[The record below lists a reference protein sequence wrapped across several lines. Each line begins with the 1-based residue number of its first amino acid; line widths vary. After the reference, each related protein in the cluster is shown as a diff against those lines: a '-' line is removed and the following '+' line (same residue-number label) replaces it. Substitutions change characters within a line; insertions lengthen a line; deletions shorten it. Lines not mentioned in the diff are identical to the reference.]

1 MAKETIK
8 KEVETTEPKEGKDY
22 IICPLDEIKGYY
34 ILVDFIDKIT
44 YLVVRDENGQE
55 IGRTIVIYGAITD
68 VDAYYSIDDPPE
80 YIVLFERPEGHSFR
94 TIGPAIMEDII
105 ETIRKQEI
113 VLRHKDLPDIINAIL
128 AGFAMKKLMKIHH
141 YAYI

>member
-1 MAKETIK
+1 MAKETIE
-8 KEVETTEPKEGKDY
+8 KEVETTEPKERKDY

-44 YLVVRDENGQE
+44 YLVARDKDGQE

-68 VDAYYSIDDPPE
+68 VEVYYSRDDPPK
-80 YIVLFERPEGHSFR
+80 YIVLFERPVGHSFR
-94 TIGPAIMEDII
+94 TIGPTIIEDII